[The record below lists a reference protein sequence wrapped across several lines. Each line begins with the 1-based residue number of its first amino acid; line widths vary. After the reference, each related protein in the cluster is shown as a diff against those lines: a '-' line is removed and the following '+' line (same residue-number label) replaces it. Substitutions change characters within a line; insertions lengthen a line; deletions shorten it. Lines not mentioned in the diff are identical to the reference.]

1 MEKEKLL
8 RQEIEKIVV
17 NAGLGRLS
25 QQGQFEEKILPEV
38 AKEFA
43 AITGQKASTRAAKKS
58 IAGFK
63 IRENQIIGLKVTLR
77 QKRMEDFFERLVNL
91 ALPRVKDFRGLEL
104 SNIDESG
111 NLNIGFKEHD
121 VFPEIDQ
128 EKSKTSFGL
137 QITIVPRKKNR
148 EAAIALYR
156 RLGLPLKKLTPT
168 PNKN

>member
-1 MEKEKLL
+1 M
-8 RQEIEKIVV
+8 
-17 NAGLGRLS
+17 
-25 QQGQFEEKILPEV
+25 
-38 AKEFA
+38 
-43 AITGQKASTRAAKKS
+43 
-58 IAGFK
+58 
-63 IRENQIIGLKVTLR
+63 
-77 QKRMEDFFERLVNL
+77 NL

-137 QITIVPRKKNR
+137 QATIVPRKKNR

-156 RLGLPLKKLTPT
+156 RLRLPLK
-168 PNKN
+168 NKFMAKNPSLQEAKRNRNSAPGRFCAVSGVDARGAISAISIFVEYVSAKWLRKAIFRE